1 MDINKYN
8 MFCHCVRV
16 ASRRERSEAIPETL
30 RLLRFARNDI
40 LDLIM
45 TIYLVYFKDYLSTKY
60 LFVYFKAI
68 EKIKRFLM
76 QRWGRA

>member
-45 TIYLVYFKDYLSTKY
+45 TIYLLSHVE
-60 LFVYFKAI
+60 L
-68 EKIKRFLM
+68 L
-76 QRWGRA
+76 